1 MESLSIVNLVLAAGP
16 VAKSVLL
23 ILLVFSVVSWAI
35 IIFKWRQLRC
45 FRRASEGFIESFW
58 TSRTLSEVFKGLK
71 DQPQAPVAE
80 VFRMGYQEL
89 VRIRRSTPR
98 PKAPEELSLWIES
111 VVTRLERALDK
122 AVSLEL
128 ARLEEGLPF
137 LATTGNATPFIGL
150 FGTVWGIMG
159 AFHNIGAVGSASL
172 ATVAPGIAE
181 ALIATAF
188 GLAAAIPAVVAF
200 NLFMSQVGRFET
212 DIRAFVRD
220 FLNLVE
226 RDLLQE
232 GIGEE

>member
-1 MESLSIVNLVLAAGP
+1 MKGLNIIDLILDAGP
-16 VAKSVLL
+16 VAKFVLL
-23 ILLVFSVVSWAI
+23 ILFIFSVVSWAI
-35 IIFKWRQLRC
+35 IFFKGLQYRRL
-45 FRRASEGFIESFW
+45 RRASEQFLDSFW
-58 TSRTLSEVFKGLK
+58 TARTLSEVFRGLK
-71 DQPQAPVAE
+71 DRPQAPVAE
-80 VFRMGYQEL
+80 VFRQGYGEL
-89 VRIRRSTPR
+89 IRIRRSTPK
-98 PKAPEELSLWIES
+98 PKAPEELSLWLES
-111 VVTRLERALDK
+111 VLTRLERALDK

-128 ARLEEGLPF
+128 SRLEEGLSF

-200 NLFMSQVGRFET
+200 NLFMSQMARFET

-220 FLNLVE
+220 LLNLVE
-226 RDLLQE
+226 RDLIQE

>member
-1 MESLSIVNLVLAAGP
+1 MKGLNIIDLILDAGP
-16 VAKSVLL
+16 VAKFVLL
-23 ILLVFSVVSWAI
+23 ILFIFSVVSWAI
-35 IIFKWRQLRC
+35 IFFKGLQYRRL
-45 FRRASEGFIESFW
+45 RRASEQFLDSFW
-58 TSRTLSEVFKGLK
+58 TARTLSEVFRGLK
-71 DQPQAPVAE
+71 DRPQAPVAE
-80 VFRMGYQEL
+80 VFRQGYGGL
-89 VRIRRSTPR
+89 IRIRRSTPK
-98 PKAPEELSLWIES
+98 PKAPEELSLWLES
-111 VVTRLERALDK
+111 VLTRLERALDK

-128 ARLEEGLPF
+128 SRLEEGLSF

-200 NLFMSQVGRFET
+200 NLFMSQMARFET

-220 FLNLVE
+220 LLNLVE
-226 RDLLQE
+226 RDLIQE